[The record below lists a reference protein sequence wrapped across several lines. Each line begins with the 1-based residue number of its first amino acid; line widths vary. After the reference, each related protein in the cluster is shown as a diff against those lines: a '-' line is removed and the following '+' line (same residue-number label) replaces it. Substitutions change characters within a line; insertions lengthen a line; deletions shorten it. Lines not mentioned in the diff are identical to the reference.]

1 MEMNI
6 LITEEQFNTLN
17 NLSDL
22 RSDADS
28 KIMSLMSTLKN
39 TVNEIPNDWNSK
51 QREEYIFDILT
62 SLPFTEDG
70 SYISTSKSTIKA
82 LKNAYN
88 SVNPNSFTI
97 DTLGQMISGIDTD
110 KIYVIHE
117 PFGSK
122 ASPDFLFITSKGLFG
137 VEDKSSKN
145 QKVSFNTGTPGGNK
159 FIMYYDKKDKTV
171 YLISGSQ
178 WGWDENIEKEFKKF
192 TKDMINH
199 AKEEFQRRFGDRIK
213 NMDYY
218 ARPMLVDKNK
228 IKDIAHKD
236 EEDVLNLLKKVI

>member
-1 MEMNI
+1 MEMNV
-6 LITEEQFNTLN
+6 LITEEQFNQLDNIDQLT
-17 NLSDL
+17 SD
-22 RSDADS
+22 SDG
-28 KIMSLMSTLKN
+28 KISTLMSTLKN

-51 QREEYIFDILT
+51 EREDFIFDVLVG
-62 SLPFTEDG
+62 LPFTENDQN
-70 SYISTSKSTIKA
+70 ILKEKSVIKY
-82 LKNAYN
+82 LKSAYN
-88 SVNPNSFTI
+88 SQNPNSFTI
-97 DTLGQMISGIDTD
+97 QTLTSMIEDIDQS
-110 KIYVIHE
+110 KIYVLHE

-178 WGWDENIEKEFKKF
+178 WGWNQDIEKEFKKF
-192 TKDMINH
+192 TKDMITY
-199 AKEEFQRRFGDRIK
+199 AKDEFQRRFGDRIK
-213 NMDYY
+213 NMEYY

-236 EEDVLNLLKKVI
+236 EEDVLNLLKKMI